1 MNRLTP
7 QERRRVYLAQQRAR
21 QSMLARLNAP
31 PTAPVDSG
39 ADERGRRRLLKAVA
53 IAAML
58 AGSFL
63 ASQTFEYHPPASL
76 IEALLPRL

>member
-1 MNRLTP
+1 
-7 QERRRVYLAQQRAR
+7 V
-21 QSMLARLNAP
+21 
-31 PTAPVDSG
+31 V
-39 ADERGRRRLLKAVA
+39 

-58 AGSFL
+58 GGSFL